1 MSYNAILNDVF
12 FPIFGRNE
20 PNRQKDRIKI
30 STFTKFGYVSL
41 RGNQAVKGRPN
52 SIQKSNS
59 KTAPEI
65 YTKSLIFAIF
75 ENLLH
80 GFNLTTEPQTW

>member
-1 MSYNAILNDVF
+1 MF
-12 FPIFGRNE
+12 FFSIFGRNE

-59 KTAPEI
+59 ETASRNLYNTI
-65 YTKSLIFAIF
+65 YNTIFI
-75 ENLLH
+75 LPH
-80 GFNLTTEPQTW
+80 TTITDGKKMMKIDERK